1 MLYDLEKEDLISIIK
16 NSDYGDLEALAREI
30 RDFLVEKVSKT
41 GGHLA
46 SNLGIVETTIA
57 LHKVYDTAVDRVIF
71 DVGHQSYVH
80 KIITGRAGAFDTLR
94 KYKGLSGFPKSRES
108 IHDAYDTGHS
118 STSISAAMGYATALD
133 LRKEDYQVVAV
144 IGDGAMTAG

>member
-94 KYKGLSGFPKSRES
+94 KYKGLSGFRSPGKAFMMPMTR
-108 IHDAYDTGHS
+108 DTAVRLS
-118 STSISAAMGYATALD
+118 VRLWDMP
-133 LRKEDYQVVAV
+133 LRGIFGTK
-144 IGDGAMTAG
+144 IIKWWR

>member
-71 DVGHQSYVH
+71 DVGHQSYVQ
-80 KIITGRAGAFDTLR
+80 GRGLR
-94 KYKGLSGFPKSRES
+94 HPSK
-108 IHDAYDTGHS
+108 
-118 STSISAAMGYATALD
+118 
-133 LRKEDYQVVAV
+133 V
-144 IGDGAMTAG
+144 